1 MILLAIRIFVDQGH
15 NPSGFNAGAEGNG
28 LREQDITYAVGAYL
42 ADLLAADPRFEV
54 RTSRNSPTEVLGTS
68 NATSLRERVNMANS
82 WPADYFIS
90 IHVNSNT
97 NPAINGSEVY
107 VYRPDSVP
115 YYLAQNILDEIVRR
129 VGTKDNGVRINPG
142 LYVLRRT
149 NMPAVLVELAYISN
163 TSDAQHLRD
172 DQYQFAYG
180 IYVGLLNYLELPQ
193 L

>member
-1 MILLAIRIFVDQGH
+1 MAIRIFVDQGH

-28 LREQDITYAVGAYL
+28 LREQDITYTVGAYL
-42 ADLLAADPRFEV
+42 ADILSADPRFEV

-107 VYRPDSVP
+107 VYRPDSAP
-115 YYLAQNILDEIVRR
+115 YYLAQDILDEIVRR

-163 TSDAQHLRD
+163 ASDAQHLRD

-180 IYVGLLNYLELPQ
+180 IYVGLLNYLGLPQ

>member
-1 MILLAIRIFVDQGH
+1 MAIRIFVDQGH

-180 IYVGLLNYLELPQ
+180 IYVGLLNYLGLPQ